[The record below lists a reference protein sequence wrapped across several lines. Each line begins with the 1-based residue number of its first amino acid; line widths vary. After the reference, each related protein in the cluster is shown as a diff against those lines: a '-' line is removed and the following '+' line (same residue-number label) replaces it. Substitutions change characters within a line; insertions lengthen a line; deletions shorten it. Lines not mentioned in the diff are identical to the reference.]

1 MTVDDR
7 AANDALQYTA
17 NLVDT
22 GVFRALGKPSNK
34 HYDKLK
40 TAISSVG
47 VTLCIPATIYRELGG
62 DIAGEEFP
70 SGSGYVDQAIR
81 DGWVTVADCLPGNRT
96 DEYEDLDSSV
106 EKSRHDGHRVIAEL
120 TNHPQTVN
128 QWDDTALIGL
138 AVRLFEQNERI
149 RILVHTT
156 DRALAKAA
164 RVVVPEYGYYDI
176 KTRYYPPRT
185 VKARF
190 PEKTSF
196 NW

>member
-1 MTVDDR
+1 MTIDDRVVDDTT
-7 AANDALQYTA
+7 QYTA

-22 GVFRALGKPSNK
+22 GVFRALGKPPNK
-34 HYDKLK
+34 HYDNLK
-40 TAISSVG
+40 TAVTSVG
-47 VTLCIPATIYRELGG
+47 ATLHIPATMYRELGG

-70 SGSGYVDQAIR
+70 SGSEYVDHAIR
-81 DGWVTVADCLPGNRT
+81 DGWITVADRLPGNRT

-106 EKSRHDGHRVIAEL
+106 EKSRHDGHQVIARL

-156 DRALAKAA
+156 DYALAKAV
-164 RVVVPEYGYYDI
+164 RVVVPEYGYYDT

-185 VKARF
+185 VKEQF

-196 NW
+196 SW